1 MEEIGIFD
9 HQPQTQEKETPSRP
23 TTSSALA
30 TEAEEDLYIKFKK
43 LQRQIDFLQV
53 KKITISLIFINFV
66 RFKRII

>member
-23 TTSSALA
+23 TTSSTLA

-53 KKITISLIFINFV
+53 KKTISLIFINFV